1 MAKVFKMTETAR
13 FTVGFYFQALTR
25 MLGAPGEFFGQFPE
39 KMDFQKPFCFL
50 ILSSLFFTG
59 MSLTC
64 FHESHVAMAAILLV
78 NAVAMT
84 FIAAGTGFFV
94 MAMTI
99 GKRVAFSKFFAVYA
113 FSAGVTMLASWIPL
127 FVWVTEPWKWLLI
140 AVGMVKGCGLRWGQT
155 IFIIGVSIFIVV
167 LFFWSLT
174 PVISYFK
181 GLA

>member
-1 MAKVFKMTETAR
+1 MTETAR
-13 FTVGFYFQALTR
+13 FSMGFYFQTLKR

-39 KMDFQKPFCFL
+39 KAGFQQPFGFL
-50 ILSSLFFTG
+50 ILSSMFFTG

-64 FHESHVAMAAILLV
+64 FRDSHVVMAAILLA

-94 MAMTI
+94 MTMTI
-99 GKRVAFSKFFAVYA
+99 GKRVTFTKFFAIYA

-140 AVGMVKGCGLRWGQT
+140 AMGMVKGCGLKYWQA
-155 IFIIGVSIFIVV
+155 ILIIGVSIFVVV
-167 LFFWSLT
+167 LFFWSLA
-174 PVISYFK
+174 PMISYFK
-181 GLA
+181 GSA